1 MNKTKTVKVL
11 LQITLEVD
19 EEFEMSEEV
28 AADIVE
34 KVEYAA
40 GGHANLGDG
49 LSFGKMMW
57 QIGDFLD
64 AQVVEVSAHETYA
77 TAV

>member
-19 EEFEMSEEV
+19 QDFEMTEEV
-28 AADIVE
+28 AADIAE

-40 GGHANLGDG
+40 AGHANLSDG
-49 LSFGKMMW
+49 LSFGKLMW
-57 QIGDFLD
+57 QIGDYLD
-64 AQVVEVSAHETYA
+64 AEVVQVSAHETYV
-77 TAV
+77 TS